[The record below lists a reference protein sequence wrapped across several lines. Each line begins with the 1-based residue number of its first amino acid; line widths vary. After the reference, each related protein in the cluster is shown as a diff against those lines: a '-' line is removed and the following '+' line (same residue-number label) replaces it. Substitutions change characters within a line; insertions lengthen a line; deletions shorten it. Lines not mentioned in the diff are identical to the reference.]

1 MTYKEFK
8 EEIKDWGSNW
18 ELYRNLSDDE
28 KRDLFKI
35 VTELAST
42 KTEDREDKK
51 ETLDSIINR
60 LDVMNCTIQ
69 EIQEGSRNLRN
80 ALEDM
85 IIYSEEHKNKDD
97 VKIDR
102 DIKFRA
108 WHKATRQMYEVA
120 QIDFYHEKVGYLFAD
135 PISQSEVI
143 GFVNFSDIELMQ
155 FTGFEDDNGVE
166 IYEGDIVESYMD
178 NGYEYGM
185 LAGVVEFV
193 DGCYFVNNTLLT
205 DLLDVVQVIGNKYE
219 Y

>member
-1 MTYKEFK
+1 MRYKEFK
-8 EEIKDWGSNW
+8 NAVEDWGRKYHYEPVISEDCHNIHMKFDNAINCDIVFEIYKLDKFGIDLNW
-18 ELYRNLSDDE
+18 GLYRTLPDDAKE
-28 KRDLFKI
+28 ELFEI
-35 VTELAST
+35 VTELAAT
-42 KTEDREDKK
+42 KPEDRED
-51 ETLDSIINR
+51 R
-60 LDVMNCTIQ
+60 
-69 EIQEGSRNLRN
+69 
-80 ALEDM
+80 EDIKM
-85 IIYSEEHKNKDD
+85 
-97 VKIDR
+97 DR